1 MSFKDP
7 RFKGTVDDDEK
18 VPKSSP
24 NKEDQ
29 QERNHDDR
37 SQEHFGQ
44 GAGEGHSRSR
54 SSYFFRQG
62 RQTKGK
68 TSNPGILCLD
78 WTHEMLFHKY
88 NKTENEATYLCKHRK
103 HPSFACKAKLKVVK
117 EESSERWIISTPHEY
132 IKHSCDPNE
141 AEIIAKLLKENM
153 KDIVR
158 KDTAVARAMTTVL
171 EEAEDKYGDNEEFMD
186 KITAELGTSHSLLE
200 MLYKVRIETVGV
212 SPKTRNDFK
221 PEAFLDKHFEK
232 ENVVALESEKLS
244 NNWKEKIN

>member
-1 MSFKDP
+1 MVTNIQFYPRYVQNLGRRMSFKDP

-88 NKTENEATYLCKHRK
+88 NETENEATYLCKHRK

-117 EESSERWIISTPHEY
+117 EESSERWIISTPRVY
-132 IKHSCDPNE
+132 
-141 AEIIAKLLKENM
+141 
-153 KDIVR
+153 
-158 KDTAVARAMTTVL
+158 
-171 EEAEDKYGDNEEFMD
+171 
-186 KITAELGTSHSLLE
+186 
-200 MLYKVRIETVGV
+200 
-212 SPKTRNDFK
+212 
-221 PEAFLDKHFEK
+221 
-232 ENVVALESEKLS
+232 
-244 NNWKEKIN
+244 